1 MDEDP
6 GVDAEKVGKMDRKK
20 EIIKMIQRLSGARSS
35 YTIFYDWIEMMA
47 LSIQNTC
54 SLWKDQLYQ
63 KRENE
68 YLELAKRYSSQELMK
83 MSEMMAM
90 LTEQYEEGFD
100 DILGDVFMK
109 SGMGSSAAGQ
119 FFTPYHLSYLCA
131 KTVFAGMQPDGKG
144 VYTVNEPSSGGG
156 GMIIALAEV
165 MKENGINYQRRMDVV
180 AQDLD
185 WKGVYMTYVQLS
197 LLGIPALCVQGDT
210 IREPY
215 DPCRTERSHILI
227 TPAKAGA
234 LV

>member
-1 MDEDP
+1 
-6 GVDAEKVGKMDRKK
+6 
-20 EIIKMIQRLSGARSS
+20 MINEMSGARSA

-47 LSIQNTC
+47 LSIQNAC
-54 SLWKDQLYQ
+54 SLWEDQLYQ

-68 YLELAKRYSSQELMK
+68 YIELSKRYSSKELVTMC
-83 MSEMMAM
+83 EMMAM

-100 DILGDVFMK
+100 DILGDIFMK

-119 FFTPYHLSYLCA
+119 FFTPYHLSSLNSRLA
-131 KTVFAGMQPDGKG
+131 ISSIQPDERGIYKI
-144 VYTVNEPSSGGG
+144 NEPSSGGG

-165 MKENGINYQRRMDVV
+165 MKENGINYQKKMDVV

-210 IREPY
+210 LRDPY
-215 DPCRTERSHILI
+215 DPKKTERSHILI

-234 LV
+234 LI